1 MTELYTIIQPKPYR
15 SNKSFRNYS
24 FTTLTLIL
32 INFILLI
39 NTITFA
45 ILRKKQ
51 ISTLSPSNKYAVN
64 NGTIGF
70 PPLLPND
77 GKYIQW
83 TILQLN
89 DVYEMLPL
97 NQQRKGGLARVA
109 SVRQLLLQENPQ
121 TFTILAGDFLSPS
134 ALSQAKVNGT
144 PLNGKQMISAFNTL
158 GLDYV
163 TFGNHE
169 FDLSQTELI
178 ARMNESTFKWI
189 SNCNKSIFFYQY
201 SLSYLNNRSNSNSI
215 YWFNH
220 KC

>member
-1 MTELYTIIQPKPYR
+1 MTELYTIIQHKH
-15 SNKSFRNYS
+15 YS
-24 FTTLTLIL
+24 ITTFIL
-32 INFILLI
+32 IITNFILLI

-45 ILRKKQ
+45 ILWKKQ
-51 ISTLSPSNKYAVN
+51 TSTLSSSNKYAHN
-64 NGTIGF
+64 NGMIGF

-77 GKYIQW
+77 GKYLQW

-97 NQQRKGGLARVA
+97 DQQRKGGLARVA

-134 ALSQAKVNGT
+134 ALSQSKVNGT
-144 PLNGKQMISAFNTL
+144 PLNGKQMIASFNTL

-169 FDLSQTELI
+169 FDLTQSDLI
-178 ARMNESTFKWI
+178 SRMNESTFKWI
-189 SNCNKSIFFYQY
+189 SSNVFQSGTNQSFSISIFNHYQ
-201 SLSYLNNRSNSNSI
+201 I
-215 YWFNH
+215 
-220 KC
+220 

>member
-1 MTELYTIIQPKPYR
+1 MSSHTAFSTEENSVRPKSCLAKNSLRISIIFVAIFFV
-15 SNKSFRNYS
+15 NTLVFGFLWGLGYS
-24 FTTLTLIL
+24 
-32 INFILLI
+32 
-39 NTITFA
+39 
-45 ILRKKQ
+45 
-51 ISTLSPSNKYAVN
+51 SPFSSGKYAVN
-64 NGTIGF
+64 NGAIGF

-77 GKYIQW
+77 GKYLQW

-97 NQQRKGGLARVA
+97 DQQRKGGLARVA
-109 SVRQLLLQENPQ
+109 RVRQLLLEENSK

-144 PLNGKQMISAFNTL
+144 ILNGKQMIAAFNTL
-158 GLDYV
+158 GLDFV

-169 FDLSQTELI
+169 FDLSQSELI
-178 ARMNESTFKWI
+178 SRMNESTFKCI
-189 SNCNKSIFFYQY
+189 SKWNKSIFFYQY